1 MFGWL
6 KIIDTRLYD
15 RYLTLERN
23 VKAASN
29 SFYDSY
35 LDLQEQFVRTVGIA
49 FDLYV
54 DSRETCGSLL
64 RRIDIIEVFRNKLGL
79 DEYTFNK
86 MSEYTLKVNA
96 HKHKGE
102 KHIEIATIVS
112 YMRILYDATG
122 AFCRYKKI
130 EYRQFDAQYYI
141 DIFDIFAKENAAL
154 REDQANLRDE
164 LKELVEQHRLREQD
178 IAAYQ
183 NMLTQRE
190 LDNLSLE
197 EQNHT
202 LQVQISKLKDI
213 KLASL
218 EDKLDRTLELL
229 NELKPAIVE
238 NRKLVRAV
246 GGAMSRMITGDS
258 NIDRWIDH
266 ELADQKGTNEGK

>member
-49 FDLYV
+49 FDLNV
-54 DSRETCGSLL
+54 DSRETCGNLL
-64 RRIDIIEVFRNKLGL
+64 RRPDIIEVFRNKLGL

-86 MSEYTLKVNA
+86 MSDYTLKVNA

-102 KHIEIATIVS
+102 KHIEIETIVS
-112 YMRILYDATG
+112 YMRVLYNATG

-130 EYRQFDAQYYI
+130 GYRQFDAQYYI

-154 REDQANLRDE
+154 REEQANLRDE
-164 LKELVEQHRLREQD
+164 LKELVEQHRLSEQD

-183 NMLTQRE
+183 SMLTQRE

-218 EDKLDRTLELL
+218 EDKLNRTIDLL
-229 NELKPAIVE
+229 LELKPAIIE
-238 NRKLVRAV
+238 NRIIVRAV
-246 GGAMSRMITGDS
+246 GSEVGGMIAGDR
-258 NIDRWIDH
+258 NVDKWIER
-266 ELADQKGTNEGK
+266 ELEKQKNG